1 MIKPTHE
8 GAKIDS
14 SKWPLLLKNY
24 ENMNILTSH
33 YTPIPSGSVIIS
45 YNQLDTIEKKSCRT
59 LKVWCH

>member
-8 GAKIDS
+8 GAKLDS

-33 YTPIPSGSVIIS
+33 YTPIPSGSVILIIKF
-45 YNQLDTIEKKSCRT
+45 NRL
-59 LKVWCH
+59 H